1 MRRALIAVLAL
12 VFSVAAGAQSFSF
25 SGGLA
30 RGVPPSVTS
39 IGATHSANIPPSVT
53 SLRSVPLCC
62 TRSGRP
68 FNFGVGFAF
77 RSAPAFF
84 SPIIVPVAVPVL
96 PMVYD
101 YGMDPLVAPEE
112 VTRVE
117 RPVNR
122 QPSRYYDDDDDNRY
136 SEHNLDSRRRRAPA
150 APVAE
155 EPAKPAAAAS
165 APEPPKPQP
174 KTVLIFHDGHKV
186 EIQNYAISGTT
197 LYNLSDSG
205 PHQIAL
211 DDLDLAAT
219 TKANNE
225 RGIVFHL
232 PKRS

>member
-1 MRRALIAVLAL
+1 
-12 VFSVAAGAQSFSF
+12 
-25 SGGLA
+25 
-30 RGVPPSVTS
+30 
-39 IGATHSANIPPSVT
+39 
-53 SLRSVPLCC
+53 
-62 TRSGRP
+62 
-68 FNFGVGFAF
+68 
-77 RSAPAFF
+77 
-84 SPIIVPVAVPVL
+84 
-96 PMVYD
+96 MVYD
-101 YGMDPLVAPEE
+101 YGMDPLVAPDE

-122 QPSRYYDDDDDNRY
+122 QPSRSYDDDDDDRY
-136 SEHNLDSRRRRAPA
+136 GEHNLESRRRRAPT

-219 TKANNE
+219 TKANSE

>member
-1 MRRALIAVLAL
+1 MRRTLIAVLAL
-12 VFSVAAGAQSFSF
+12 VFSVAAGAQSFSLN
-25 SGGLA
+25 GGLA
-30 RGVPPSVTS
+30 RGIPPSVTS
-39 IGATHSANIPPSVT
+39 IGASHSANIPPSVT
-53 SLRSVPLCC
+53 SLGSVPLCC

-77 RSAPAFF
+77 RNAPGFF
-84 SPIIVPVAVPVL
+84 APIIVPVAVPVL
-96 PMVYD
+96 PMAFD
-101 YGMDPLVAPEE
+101 YGMDPLVTPEE
-112 VTRVE
+112 VSHVE
-117 RPVNR
+117 RPVKS
-122 QPSRYYDDDDDNRY
+122 QPSRYYDDDDDDRY
-136 SEHNLDSRRRRAPA
+136 GEHNLDSRKRRAPV
-150 APVAE
+150 APAAE
-155 EPAKPAAAAS
+155 EPAKPVAAAS

-197 LYNLSDSG
+197 LYNLSESG